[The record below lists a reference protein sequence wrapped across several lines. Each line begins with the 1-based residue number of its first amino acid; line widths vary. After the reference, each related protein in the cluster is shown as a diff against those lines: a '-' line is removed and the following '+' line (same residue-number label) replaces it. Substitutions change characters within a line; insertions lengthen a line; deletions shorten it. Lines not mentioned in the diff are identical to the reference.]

1 MSLILMTDR
10 AKRLHWMTLAF
21 AVLCLTFFSDISV
34 VTGQDNISGVT
45 ETPVGDVVVSR
56 LRLGLGGL
64 GRVGCWMPIQLEASG
79 CQSGSE
85 IRVVVVVSDA
95 RGDHC
100 ADTVAKTKSDSSG
113 RIAISSVFMTGRL
126 DGTINV
132 RLMGDGDRILW
143 EQVVRGQTVPD
154 SEHNVNLSVSAAPAE
169 IEPVQTSL
177 KLMRH
182 DPTSLVTIGVPE
194 ALASLA
200 NELAAAESSREN
212 LAVMPLE
219 SIADVPESSRGLDCA
234 DFLYLVDAYELS
246 ETQRLAV
253 EEWVTAGGHLIVS
266 CGVGLPELLHSS
278 VGGWLQPVFQIE
290 PTVMLSQDLSALQN
304 YVSGSSQLQTYRKAV
319 PLLQLRSAQA
329 WSVVDSINGPLM
341 QRVSYGAGQITLLAV
356 DLNEKPVNQW
366 LSLPQLYEMLIFG
379 HQVDTSEN
387 RASRSGRIS
396 SSGVSDLSTQ
406 MAAVSDAIPDTQRWS
421 TWNVMLL
428 IVAFLIII
436 GPLDYLLV
444 VRLLQKPHMTWLTFP
459 ILIASA
465 CYLAWSWVAV
475 RGAPLIVRQ
484 VDVLDVAQPGSKQ
497 TVRVR
502 SWSSISA
509 ADSGHISVTAKPRQ
523 FVTTADPTVVD
534 KLPTSVTWSGRAENV
549 YGGLYREGGVTLGR
563 QLSHRN
569 DRDDAIGSG
578 FSSVPLLTDGSSAFL
593 TEAIADF
600 SETMAVESILEVPP
614 SGLLEGKFTHHFS
627 SPIHDWIVVFGNR
640 VYHPSPAAGPE
651 AYAIEP
657 GASWSRDNPSVVVSD
672 LREFLKGV
680 RIPEHTPQPAP
691 LNGQNQ
697 IQIKSFYNTRGT
709 NLLDIMM
716 MISLYEVP
724 GGETFVKL
732 QNNALR
738 RDELSDV
745 IHLNTVLVMGTLDE
759 PLAELIVNGT
769 AVQPTASQTVVRL
782 LLPVL
787 RVEGD
792 DDSKRAKAVA
802 AMSPGDNVRNIEAHS
817 PPKHEITHDKLLRP
831 L

>member
-1 MSLILMTDR
+1 MTDR
-10 AKRLHWMTLAF
+10 AKRLHRISLAC
-21 AVLCLTFFSDISV
+21 AVLCVAFCSDLSNV
-34 VTGQDNISGVT
+34 LGQDDVSRSAETSGG
-45 ETPVGDVVVSR
+45 EVVVAR

-64 GRVGCWMPIQLEASG
+64 GRVGCWMPIQLEAGGCPSG
-79 CQSGSE
+79 AE
-85 IRVVVVVSDA
+85 IRVVVEVSDA

-100 ADTVAKTKSDSSG
+100 ADTVATTKADSSG

-126 DGTINV
+126 DGNIVV
-132 RLMGDGDRILW
+132 RLQAGGENILW
-143 EQVVRGQTVPD
+143 EQVVHGQMIPD
-154 SEHNVNLSVSAAPAE
+154 PDHNLTFSIAETPAE
-169 IEPVQTSL
+169 IEPVQTEL

-182 DPTSLVTIGVPE
+182 DPISLVTIGVPE

-212 LAVMPLE
+212 LAIMPLE
-219 SIADVPESSRGLDCA
+219 SIADVPESSRGLACA
-234 DFLYLVDAYELS
+234 DFLYLVDSYELS

-266 CGVGLPELLHSS
+266 CGAGLPELLQSS

-290 PTVMLSQDLSALQN
+290 STVMLSRDLSALQN

-379 HQVDTSEN
+379 HQVDTTEN
-387 RASRSGRIS
+387 RVSRSGRIS

-406 MAAVSDAIPDTQRWS
+406 MAAVSDAIPDAQRWS

-444 VRLLQKPHMTWLTFP
+444 VRLLQKPHLTWLTFP

-475 RGAPLIVRQ
+475 RSAPLIVRQ

-509 ADSGHISVTAKPRQ
+509 ADSGHISVAAKPRQ
-523 FVTTADPTVVD
+523 FITAADPSVID
-534 KLPTSVTWSGRAENV
+534 KLPTTVTWSGRAENV

-563 QLSHRN
+563 QLSHRG
-569 DRDDAIGSG
+569 DHDDAVGSG

-593 TEAIADF
+593 TETIADV
-600 SETMAVESILEVPP
+600 SESRAVESDLQVPP

-640 VYHPSPAAGPE
+640 VYHPSPEAASD
-651 AYAIEP
+651 AYLIEP
-657 GASWSRDNPSVVVSD
+657 GTPWSRDNPSVVVSD

-680 RIPEHTPQPAP
+680 RIQEHTSQSAS
-691 LNGQNQ
+691 LNVPNQ

-716 MISLYEVP
+716 MVSLYEVP

-738 RDELSDV
+738 RDEVSDV

-769 AVQPTASQTVVRL
+769 AVKPTESQTVVRL
-782 LLPVL
+782 LLPVQ
-787 RVEGD
+787 RVAGD
-792 DDSKRAKAVA
+792 EDSQMAKPVA
-802 AMSPGDNVRNIEAHS
+802 AVSSEDNVRNIQAHS
-817 PPKHEITHDKLLRP
+817 PAKHEIIQDKILRP